1 MKSMIVSL
9 LLVIA
14 PTIVKAQNFTLK
26 NQDQKEVSLSD
37 FKGKTVVLEWLNHGC
52 PFVRKHYDSGN
63 MQKLQEKWTKNGVV
77 WLSIISSAPGTQ
89 GYVNFEDAKKEGK
102 SNNSK
107 ASHILL
113 DPEGKAGRLYE
124 AKTTPHM
131 YIFNKQGERVYEG
144 AIDSIPDTKIDSIAK
159 ATNYVDEALTQL
171 SQNQK
176 VRVAKTKAYGCS
188 VKYAE

>member
-1 MKSMIVSL
+1 MKLVIATL

-14 PTIVKAQNFTLK
+14 PTIVKAQNFTLP

-63 MQKLQEKWTKNGVV
+63 MQKLQEKWTKQGVV
-77 WLSIISSAPGTQ
+77 WLSIISSAPGKQ
-89 GYVNFEDAKKEGK
+89 GHVTFKEAKSEGK

-107 ASHILL
+107 ATHILL
-113 DPEGKAGRLYE
+113 DPDGRVGKLYQ

-131 YIFNKQGERVYEG
+131 FIFNGKGERVYQG
-144 AIDSIPDTKIDSIAK
+144 AIDSIPDTQLDSIAK
-159 ATNYVDEALTQL
+159 ATNYVDEALTQV
-171 SQNQK
+171 SAKKK
-176 VRVAKTKAYGCS
+176 VTTAKTQAYGCS
-188 VKYAE
+188 VKYAD